1 MLIHYLVVA
10 LPLVAAEAPGK
21 GSSLPRELRQFNKK
35 VLLRDSYQSLP
46 WEDLAL
52 ADFYPRQLYNTLPLE
67 QAALSDEAEGD
78 LDDDETPT
86 PAKVEDWTPTKTR
99 NGRGRIV
106 LPRSEFTFSCPTSV
120 QCNDGGYCQIGD
132 YCAIRD
138 GTLGCCVMH
147 PLFPDV
153 GRKSQ
158 AQ

>member
-21 GSSLPRELRQFNKK
+21 GSGLPRELRQFNKK

-52 ADFYPRQLYNTLPLE
+52 ADFYPRQLYKILPLE

-86 PAKVEDWTPTKTR
+86 PGKVEDWTLTKTR
-99 NGRGRIV
+99 NGRG
-106 LPRSEFTFSCPTSV
+106 SEFTFSCPTSV
-120 QCNDGGYCQIGD
+120 QCNDGGYCLIGD